1 MTAGEKRREEKREK
15 RGQIGQREREVIVL
29 DKALQLHVLLKQLIL
44 YLRNI
49 TSDKTNLFKTKK
61 KGGKLLIDGQENRQ
75 LVVPLGRFPC

>member
-1 MTAGEKRREEKREK
+1 MTAGEKRREEKRREEREK
-15 RGQIGQREREVIVL
+15 RADRTEGEREREREREREVIVL

-61 KGGKLLIDGQENRQ
+61 KGGN
-75 LVVPLGRFPC
+75 C

>member
-1 MTAGEKRREEKREK
+1 MKCVFSILWNDSWREEKRREEREK
-15 RGQIGQREREVIVL
+15 RADRTEGEREREREREVIVL

-61 KGGKLLIDGQENRQ
+61 KGGN
-75 LVVPLGRFPC
+75 C

>member
-15 RGQIGQREREVIVL
+15 RGQIGQREREREREREVIVL

-61 KGGKLLIDGQENRQ
+61 KGGN
-75 LVVPLGRFPC
+75 C

>member
-61 KGGKLLIDGQENRQ
+61 KGEN
-75 LVVPLGRFPC
+75 C